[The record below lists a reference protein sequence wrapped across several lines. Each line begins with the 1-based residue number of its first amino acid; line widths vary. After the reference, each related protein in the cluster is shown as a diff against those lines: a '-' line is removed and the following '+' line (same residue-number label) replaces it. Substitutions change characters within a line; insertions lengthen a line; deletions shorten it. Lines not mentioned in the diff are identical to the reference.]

1 MIIYLPPPPPTEIG
15 EDILPY
21 QLKPTKKMATLDFNA
36 SMKVERKSKTEIEFD
51 EDTHKAELGI
61 KDQIIIAL
69 ALGVGLTPMIREWEN
84 TKTKESGIVVADS
97 TIDAVC
103 KKFGLM

>member
-1 MIIYLPPPPPTEIG
+1 
-15 EDILPY
+15 
-21 QLKPTKKMATLDFNA
+21 MAKLDFNA
-36 SMKVERKSKTEIEFD
+36 SMKVERKAKTEIEFD
-51 EDTHKAELGI
+51 EEEHKAELGI

-69 ALGVGLTPMIREWEN
+69 ALGCGLTANVREWEN
-84 TKTKESGIVVADS
+84 IRTKESGIVVADS

>member
-1 MIIYLPPPPPTEIG
+1 MIIYLPNPPPTEIG
-15 EDILPY
+15 GNISPY
-21 QLKPTKKMATLDFNA
+21 QLKPYKEMAKLEFNA
-36 SMKVERKSKTEIEFD
+36 SMKVERKNRVEIEFD
-51 EDTHKAELGI
+51 EETHKSDLGI

-69 ALGVGLTPMIREWEN
+69 AMGIGVTPMIREWN
-84 TKTKESGIVVADS
+84 NKSESGIVVADS